1 MRYKLKDK
9 EKPEVKKEILQRI
22 KAKTAEI
29 NRYQQRV
36 FKFKQN
42 RVFRNNWGW
51 FYKQIDGREEGE
63 KVAIPDAKETK
74 TFWTDIWVQEVEHNK
89 DAAWFREINMMN
101 GKKNRHE
108 HRFHSRG
115 WRKCYRTDVFY
126 QKSRKDAEGSQR
138 VLGTSYT

>member
-36 FKFKQN
+36 FKFQQN
-42 RVFRNNWGW
+42 RVFRNNWGR

-63 KVAIPDAKETK
+63 EVAIPDAKETK

-89 DAAWFREINMMN
+89 DAAWFRKINMMN
-101 GKKNRHE
+101 GKK
-108 HRFHSRG
+108 
-115 WRKCYRTDVFY
+115 K
-126 QKSRKDAEGSQR
+126 QAQAQISQQR
-138 VLGTSYT
+138 LKKML